1 MSDIS
6 ISKELIP
13 LPISLDYAVSD
24 DPMEIDKGIR
34 ATINGMRLSILALG
48 LSLARIKEK
57 QLYRELGCTS
67 MSRYI
72 EKLSADTKMDRGNF
86 FKWLRIGSAYLK
98 YKDELDAAGFTD
110 TDGPTKLPYLEQA
123 LGNNEKQTV
132 FDNIKNMSV
141 REFVNFAK
149 MTNVIDA
156 SAVKGG
162 KWVVTEKENSI
173 YIDGKLAIIISSKV
187 SARASAYFKRV
198 IHVACEALR
207 DEGVIFPVQ
216 LQNMKD
222 ARRFEPAVERLKSEL
237 GMK

>member
-1 MSDIS
+1 MNKNLSPREKEIMDLLLTGKVPKVIGYELKIS
-6 ISKELIP
+6 
-13 LPISLDYAVSD
+13 YATV
-24 DPMEIDKGIR
+24 KFHQHNLY
-34 ATINGMRLSILALG
+34 TKLG
-48 LSLARIKEK
+48 SS
-57 QLYRELGCTS
+57 S
-67 MSRYI
+67 MTRYI
-72 EKLSADTKMDRGNF
+72 EKLSAETKMDIGNIY
-86 FKWLRIGSAYLK
+86 KWLRIGKAYLK
-98 YKDELDAAGFTD
+98 YKDDLEAAGFTD

-149 MTNVIDA
+149 MKNVIDA
-156 SAVKGG
+156 SVVKGG

-173 YIDGKLAIIISSKV
+173 YINGKLAIIISSKV

-198 IHVACEALR
+198 IHVACDALR
-207 DEGVIFPVQ
+207 DEGVIYPVQ